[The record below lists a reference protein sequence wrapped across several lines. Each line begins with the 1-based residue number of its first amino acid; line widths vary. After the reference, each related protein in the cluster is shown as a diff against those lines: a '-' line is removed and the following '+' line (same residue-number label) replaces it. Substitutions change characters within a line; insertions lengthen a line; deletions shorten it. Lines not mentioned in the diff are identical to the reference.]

1 MSTTSPT
8 ADWALCGDTFYRK
21 TKVYDAIFDQDL
33 ELENHIVAGAP
44 YGGAIG
50 NIRRSKHVCQSLT
63 IPALFRDEDKLR
75 TYRGTGATKPSI
87 DIYSLAG
94 KSIRSINVDRTFL
107 VLSVSIEHSD

>member
-8 ADWALCGDTFYRK
+8 VEWELCGDAFFRK

-33 ELENHIVAGAP
+33 ELENHIIAGAP

-50 NIRRSKHVCQSLT
+50 NIQCSKPICQTL
-63 IPALFRDEDKLR
+63 IFPALFRDEDKLR
-75 TYRGTGATKPSI
+75 TYRGNGVTKPSI

-94 KSIRSINVDRTFL
+94 KLIRSINVYRTFL
-107 VLSVSIEHSD
+107 VLSSSIEHSG

>member
-8 ADWALCGDTFYRK
+8 ADWELCGDAFYRK

-33 ELENHIVAGAP
+33 ELENHIIAGAP

-50 NIRRSKHVCQSLT
+50 NIRSSEPIRQSL
-63 IPALFRDEDKLR
+63 IVPALFRDEDKLR
-75 TYRGTGATKPSI
+75 TYRGTGVTKPSI

-94 KSIRSINVDRTFL
+94 KLIRSINVNRTFL
-107 VLSVSIEHSD
+107 AL